1 MAVCNMYLHSEV
13 FIHPKVILA
22 TSLLSYPI
30 FKYCPSIFSMT
41 SSHISWVKH
50 LLQCNVSI

>member
-1 MAVCNMYLHSEV
+1 MAVCYMYLHSEV
-13 FIHPKVILA
+13 LIHPKVILA

-50 LLQCNVSI
+50 LLQCNVSM